1 MTIRVRAGVAR
12 ESYRGLM
19 ARISSPTTST
29 VGSASRG
36 TVMRRCHSA
45 SPQEIATPK
54 SRHLGAHVFLSV
66 EEGLSLGD
74 RHVEHGGDVLDVTT
88 SFPKGESPGPGTSGW
103 YDPFACCLDIIDT
116 DREDTH
122 GIDDANPLQGPVTL
136 PGEPSDGLAGDVR
149 EEGDDSPW
157 DATFMNEG
165 TDVKGEIAGVDPC
178 CRRCRGL

>member
-1 MTIRVRAGVAR
+1 MPQREPAGDCNPDDGPH
-12 ESYRGLM
+12 EDGSQGCDGLGGGEQ
-19 ARISSPTTST
+19 ATGLACRS
-29 VGSASRG
+29 
-36 TVMRRCHSA
+36 
-45 SPQEIATPK
+45 TPK

-165 TDVKGEIAGVDPC
+165 TDVEGEVAGVDPC